1 MKTYLKELRL
11 ADEET
16 LKKDVQ
22 LRVLNLGAGVQSS
35 TLLFKMLDEE
45 IKPPDI
51 ALFADTGNEPKE
63 VYVWLEKLID
73 LAKGKIPIEIVR
85 NKKNTGH
92 IVKDYQSKE
101 GRFSMLPLHIKKADG
116 TTGIGRRTC
125 TYEYK
130 ITPIQARIRELMGGN
145 LRGKCVE
152 QVMGISLDEQ
162 QRAKRPPS
170 KWSIHCY
177 PLIENRITRE
187 DCLHYFKH
195 KNVGNPPRSACI
207 MCPYHDNK
215 SWKHLKENYP
225 AEFAEAVEFD
235 EWLRNG
241 KQDST
246 SKVMFYKKSEPG
258 QESELYVYK
267 KRIPLAVAN
276 FNEPNEHQYSLFD
289 DECEGMCGI

>member
-1 MKTYLKELRL
+1 MSTSQQYYSTASRHGEYQYVSLKNIVNNFMLMNVGDDKIINDIPRYQVVHHAKRAIQELNYG
-11 ADEET
+11 A
-16 LKKDVQ
+16 
-22 LRVLNLGAGVQSS
+22 LREVVKMEIELSS
-35 TLLFKMLDEE
+35 TL
-45 IKPPDI
+45 
-51 ALFADTGNEPKE
+51 
-63 VYVWLEKLID
+63 
-73 LAKGKIPIEIVR
+73 
-85 NKKNTGH
+85 
-92 IVKDYQSKE
+92 
-101 GRFSMLPLHIKKADG
+101 
-116 TTGIGRRTC
+116 
-125 TYEYK
+125 K
-130 ITPIQARIRELMGGN
+130 ITMPEDFVQMTKVSVI
-145 LRGKCVE
+145 
-152 QVMGISLDEQ
+152 D
-162 QRAKRPPS
+162 
-170 KWSIHCY
+170 KWGRLH

-246 SKVMFYKKSEPG
+246 SKVMFFKKSEPG

-289 DECEGMCGI
+289 DECEGMCGV